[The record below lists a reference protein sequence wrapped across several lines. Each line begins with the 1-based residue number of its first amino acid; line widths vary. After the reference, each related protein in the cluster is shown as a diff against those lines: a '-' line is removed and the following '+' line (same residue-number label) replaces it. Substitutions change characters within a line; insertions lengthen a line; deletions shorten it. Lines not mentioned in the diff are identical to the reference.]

1 MDYSLTYIL
10 GHMRLRDG
18 RDATRGIGLFP
29 ALLATALMVCLAG
42 PPRADAQASGT
53 LDIYFIDVE
62 GGQATLYVSP
72 SGQSML
78 VDAGYRGFGGRDASR
93 IVAVAKQAGLQRI
106 DYLVVTHYHGDHAGG
121 VPELAARM
129 PIRTFVDHGPTSER
143 GERADALMRPYL
155 QARSTG
161 AHLEVK
167 AGDRIPVDGLDVRVV
182 TSNGALLSVPLDGG
196 GLPNPLCADFTPMKD
211 ETSEDA
217 YSVGT
222 VTAYGRFRI
231 MNLGDLSWNQE
242 YGLVCP
248 TNRIGTVSVL
258 LATQH
263 GDEETGS
270 PAFVY
275 ALRPKAVIAGNGPRK
290 SVVGP
295 LVRTVRAAPRPMDL
309 WQLHQSFL
317 GEQLNVAEPFIGNL
331 GETDAGHWLK
341 VSARADGSFSV
352 TNGRT
357 SDTKAYATGD

>member
-1 MDYSLTYIL
+1 
-10 GHMRLRDG
+10 
-18 RDATRGIGLFP
+18 
-29 ALLATALMVCLAG
+29 
-42 PPRADAQASGT
+42 
-53 LDIYFIDVE
+53 
-62 GGQATLYVSP
+62 
-72 SGQSML
+72 
-78 VDAGYRGFGGRDASR
+78 
-93 IVAVAKQAGLQRI
+93 
-106 DYLVVTHYHGDHAGG
+106 
-121 VPELAARM
+121 
-129 PIRTFVDHGPTSER
+129 
-143 GERADALMRPYL
+143 
-155 QARSTG
+155 
-161 AHLEVK
+161 
-167 AGDRIPVDGLDVRVV
+167 
-182 TSNGALLSVPLDGG
+182 
-196 GLPNPLCADFTPMKD
+196 MKD

-275 ALRPKAVIAGNGPRK
+275 ALRPRAVVTGNGPRK

-295 LVRTVRAAPRPMDL
+295 LVRTARTAPRPIDL

-317 GEQLNVAEPFIGNL
+317 GEQVNVAEPFIANL

-357 SDTKAYATGD
+357 GETKAYTAGD

>member
-1 MDYSLTYIL
+1 MTRTFLVLLQL
-10 GHMRLRDG
+10 GVV
-18 RDATRGIGLFP
+18 
-29 ALLATALMVCLAG
+29 TAWVL
-42 PPRADAQASGT
+42 AQAPAGKT

-62 GGQATLYVSP
+62 GGQATLHVSP
-72 SGQSML
+72 SGQAML
-78 VDAGYRGFGGRDASR
+78 VDTGYPGFGGRDAGR
-93 IVAVAKQAGLQRI
+93 IVAAATQAGLQRI
-106 DYLVVTHYHGDHAGG
+106 DYLVVTHYHGDHVGG
-121 VPELAARM
+121 VPELAARI

-143 GERADALMRPYL
+143 GQKIEALMQPYL
-155 QARSTG
+155 QARGKG
-161 AHLEVK
+161 AHLEVEV
-167 AGDRIPVDGLDVRVV
+167 GDRIPVEGLDVRVV
-182 TSNGALLSVPLDGG
+182 TSNAALLSVPLEGG
-196 GLPNPLCADFTPMKD
+196 GTPNPRCADFTPMKD
-211 ETSEDA
+211 ETSDDA

-231 MNLGDLSWNQE
+231 VNLGDLSWNQE

-248 TNRIGTVSVL
+248 TNRIGTVSAL

-275 ALRPKAVIAGNGPRK
+275 ALQPKAVFTNNGPKK

-317 GEQLNVAEPFIGNL
+317 GEQLNVAEPFIANV
-331 GETDAGHWLK
+331 GEADAGHWLK
-341 VSARADGSFSV
+341 VSARADGGFTV

-357 SDTKAYATGD
+357 GETKAYAAGD

>member
-1 MDYSLTYIL
+1 
-10 GHMRLRDG
+10 MRRCLPV
-18 RDATRGIGLFP
+18 I
-29 ALLATALMVCLAG
+29 ALAVLLLDPLAAA
-42 PPRADAQASGT
+42 RQADKT

-78 VDAGYRGFGGRDASR
+78 VDAGYPGFGGRDAGR
-93 IVAVAKQAGLQRI
+93 IAAAAKQAGLQRI
-106 DYLVVTHYHGDHAGG
+106 DYLVVTHYHGDHVGG
-121 VPELAARM
+121 VPELAARL

-143 GERADALMRPYL
+143 GARIDALVQPYL
-155 QARSTG
+155 QARSGG

-167 AGDRIPVDGLDVRVV
+167 PGDRIPVDGLDVRVV
-182 TSNGALLSVPLDGG
+182 TSNAALLSVPLEGG
-196 GLPNPLCADFTPMKD
+196 GTPNPRCADFVPMKD
-211 ETSEDA
+211 ETSDDA

-222 VTAYGRFRI
+222 VAAYGRFRI
-231 MNLGDLSWNQE
+231 VNLGDLSWNQE

-248 TNRIGTVSVL
+248 TNRIGTVSAL

-275 ALRPKAVIAGNGPRK
+275 ALGPKAVITNNGPKK

-317 GEQLNVAEPFIGNL
+317 GEQLNVAEPFIANV
-331 GETDAGHWLK
+331 GEADAGHWLK
-341 VSARADGSFSV
+341 LSARADGSFSI

-357 SDTKAYATGD
+357 GYTRSYPAGD

>member
-1 MDYSLTYIL
+1 
-10 GHMRLRDG
+10 
-18 RDATRGIGLFP
+18 
-29 ALLATALMVCLAG
+29 
-42 PPRADAQASGT
+42 
-53 LDIYFIDVE
+53 
-62 GGQATLYVSP
+62 
-72 SGQSML
+72 
-78 VDAGYRGFGGRDASR
+78 
-93 IVAVAKQAGLQRI
+93 
-106 DYLVVTHYHGDHAGG
+106 
-121 VPELAARM
+121 
-129 PIRTFVDHGPTSER
+129 
-143 GERADALMRPYL
+143 
-155 QARSTG
+155 
-161 AHLEVK
+161 
-167 AGDRIPVDGLDVRVV
+167 
-182 TSNGALLSVPLDGG
+182 
-196 GLPNPLCADFTPMKD
+196 MKD

-248 TNRIGTVSVL
+248 TNRIGPVSVL

-275 ALRPKAVIAGNGPRK
+275 ALRPKAVVTSNGPRK

-317 GEQLNVAEPFIGNL
+317 GEPLNVAEPFIANL

-357 SDTKAYATGD
+357 GETKAYAAGD

>member
-1 MDYSLTYIL
+1 MGPLTAIT
-10 GHMRLRDG
+10 
-18 RDATRGIGLFP
+18 A
-29 ALLATALMVCLAG
+29 AALMACLAG
-42 PPRADAQASGT
+42 AAWTAAQAPGT

-78 VDAGYRGFGGRDASR
+78 VDAGYPGFGGRDAGR
-93 IVAVAKQAGLQRI
+93 IVAAVKQAGLQQI
-106 DYLVVTHYHGDHAGG
+106 DYLVVTHYHGDHVGG

-143 GERADALMRPYL
+143 GERADALVRPYL
-155 QARSTG
+155 RARSAG
-161 AHLEVK
+161 AHLEARV
-167 AGDRIPVDGLDVRVV
+167 GDRIPVEGLDVRVV
-182 TSNGALLSVPLDGG
+182 ASNGALLSVPLEGG
-196 GLPNPLCADFTPMKD
+196 GIPNPLCEDFTPMKD
-211 ETSEDA
+211 ESSEDA

-222 VTAYGRFRI
+222 VTSYGRFRI

-270 PAFVY
+270 PAFVH
-275 ALRPKAVIAGNGPRK
+275 ALGLKAVVTNNGPRK

-295 LVRTVRAAPRPMDL
+295 LVRTVRAATPPVDL

-317 GEQLNVAEPFIGNL
+317 GEQLNVAEPFIANL
-331 GETDAGHWLK
+331 GESDAGHWLK
-341 VSARADGSFSV
+341 VSARADGSFSI

-357 SDTKAYATGD
+357 GDTKAYAARD

>member
-1 MDYSLTYIL
+1 MRRCHDDVAGRGTGPFAALAAAALT
-10 GHMRLRDG
+10 
-18 RDATRGIGLFP
+18 A
-29 ALLATALMVCLAG
+29 CLAG
-42 PPRADAQASGT
+42 PAWTAAQAPGT

-78 VDAGYRGFGGRDASR
+78 VDAGYAGFGGRDAGR
-93 IVAVAKQAGLQRI
+93 IVAAAKQAGLQRI
-106 DYLVVTHYHGDHAGG
+106 DYLVVTHYHGDHVGG

-129 PIRTFVDHGPTSER
+129 PIGTFVDHGPTSER
-143 GERADALMRPYL
+143 SERADALMGPYLRARSAGTHL
-155 QARSTG
+155 QAR
-161 AHLEVK
+161 V
-167 AGDRIPVDGLDVRVV
+167 GDRIPVEGLDVRVV
-182 TSNGALLSVPLDGG
+182 ASHGALLSVPLEGG
-196 GLPNPLCADFTPMKD
+196 GIPNPLCEDFVPMKD

-270 PAFVY
+270 PAFVH
-275 ALRPKAVIAGNGPRK
+275 ALRPKAVVTSNGPRK

-295 LVRTVRAAPRPMDL
+295 LVRTARAATPAVDL

-317 GEQLNVAEPFIGNL
+317 GEQLNVAEPFIANL

-341 VSARADGSFSV
+341 VSARADGSFSI

-357 SDTKAYATGD
+357 GDTKAYAAAD

>member
-1 MDYSLTYIL
+1 MIRTFLIPLLQL
-10 GHMRLRDG
+10 GVVT
-18 RDATRGIGLFP
+18 AW
-29 ALLATALMVCLAG
+29 AL
-42 PPRADAQASGT
+42 AQAPAGKT

-62 GGQATLYVSP
+62 GGQATLHVSP

-78 VDAGYRGFGGRDASR
+78 VDAGYPGFGGRDAGR
-93 IVAVAKQAGLQRI
+93 IVAAATQAGLQRI
-106 DYLVVTHYHGDHAGG
+106 DYLVVTHYHGDHVGG
-121 VPELAARM
+121 VPELAARI

-143 GERADALMRPYL
+143 GQKIEALMQPYL
-155 QARSTG
+155 QARGTG

-167 AGDRIPVDGLDVRVV
+167 VGDRIPVDGLDLRVV
-182 TSNGALLSVPLDGG
+182 TSNAALLSVPLEGG
-196 GLPNPLCADFTPMKD
+196 GTPNPRCADFTPMKD
-211 ETSEDA
+211 ETSDDA

-222 VTAYGRFRI
+222 VTAYDRFRI
-231 MNLGDLSWNQE
+231 INLGDLSWNQE

-275 ALRPKAVIAGNGPRK
+275 ALQPKAVLTNNGPKK

-317 GEQLNVAEPFIGNL
+317 GERLNVAEPFIANV

-341 VSARADGSFSV
+341 VSARADGSFTV

-357 SDTKAYATGD
+357 GEAKAYAAGD